1 MANTGLGR
9 GLGSLIPNKQ
19 TKVIETA
26 SGETIIAVTP
36 KEGVLEVDIDSIR
49 ANHFQPRKQFRD
61 AKLEE
66 LADSI
71 KEHGIIQPLVVTRD
85 GDAYELIAGE
95 RRLRASKLAGLK
107 QVPVIVRQAGE
118 QEKLELA
125 LIENIQREELNP
137 IDLAEAYTQLI
148 TEFNLTQE
156 DMAKRVG
163 KARSSVAN
171 ALRLLKLPEEIKL
184 ALIDGKIS
192 EGHAKYLSG
201 LEGEAKQL
209 ALFRKILHNDLSVSD
224 TNKEAR
230 RMGGTKSARVKI
242 NYEDKDKEF
251 ILREYFGCKVEI
263 KRRGKGGQ
271 IILEFFSDD
280 ELNEI
285 LKKLK

>member
-19 TKVIETA
+19 IKTIKTD
-26 SGETIIAVTP
+26 SGETIVASVP
-36 KEGVLEVDIDSIR
+36 REGVMEVDIETIK
-49 ANHFQPRKQFRD
+49 ANRLQPRKQFRD
-61 AKLEE
+61 SKLEE
-66 LADSI
+66 LSASI
-71 KEHGIIQPLVVTRD
+71 KEHGIIQPLVVTQE
-85 GDAYELIAGE
+85 GEGYELIAGE

-107 QVPVIVRQAGE
+107 KVPVIIRKADE
-118 QEKLELA
+118 QQKLELA

-137 IDLAEAYTQLI
+137 IDLAEAYAQLI
-148 TEFNLTQE
+148 HEFNLTQE
-156 DMAKRVG
+156 EMAKRVG
-163 KARSSVAN
+163 KARSSVTN
-171 ALRLLKLPEEIKL
+171 TIRLLKLPEEIKL

-201 LEGEAKQL
+201 LDSEAKQMT
-209 ALFRKILHNDLSVSD
+209 LFRKILHNELSVDD
-224 TNKEAR
+224 TSKEAR
-230 RMGGTKSARVKI
+230 RMGGTKNARVKI

-271 IILEFFSDD
+271 IMLEFFSED

-285 LKKLK
+285 LMKLK